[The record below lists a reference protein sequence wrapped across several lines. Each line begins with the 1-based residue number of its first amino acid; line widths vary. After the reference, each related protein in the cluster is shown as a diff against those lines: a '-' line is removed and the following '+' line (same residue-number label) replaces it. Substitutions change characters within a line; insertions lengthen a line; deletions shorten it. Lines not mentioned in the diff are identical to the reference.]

1 MENNDKRTKKD
12 QKTLLLIL
20 PVCLLLLF
28 ISLFVGSS
36 ISRSN
41 LRKELTTMKESIGKR
56 EGHDSRLEAIEEKNK
71 VISYIIG
78 TDDETERLINE
89 VKNAR

>member
-1 MENNDKRTKKD
+1 MENTKKYRMV
-12 QKTLLLIL
+12 TLVLPLLVL
-20 PVCLLLLF
+20 VMF
-28 ISLFVGSS
+28 VGLFVGSS

-41 LRKELTTMKESIGKR
+41 LRKELAIMKESVGKR
-56 EGHDSRLEAIEEKNK
+56 EDHSSRLTAIEEKNK

-78 TDDETERLINE
+78 TDDETERLIHE

>member
-1 MENNDKRTKKD
+1 MQHVMENTKKYR
-12 QKTLLLIL
+12 TVTLIL
-20 PVCLLLLF
+20 PLLVLVMF
-28 ISLFVGSS
+28 VGLFVGSS

-41 LRKELTTMKESIGKR
+41 LRKELAIMKESVGKR
-56 EGHDSRLEAIEEKNK
+56 EDHSSRLTAIEEKNN